1 MNTSFLKGFACG
13 AFAILLFAAPMA
25 ISQQPKPAAPAPKPA
40 TATPAPKPAT
50 ATPAPRP
57 AAPAAAVNTN
67 NCKVAFVN
75 LSQVLDQAKQGIAL
89 KKALDAERDKQL
101 APLRAKQT
109 DMENLEKQIT
119 ALQQEIIQKGQ
130 AWDAYTLAGK
140 RNELDSLRMKYSNM
154 LNDMQLQRARIQDSL
169 SDAKAKML
177 KPLEDKLNAIMED
190 IGAKGGYCLVM
201 DVSPPSSNMPNFNP
215 IIYRNPAYEI
225 TDQVIKALDSG
236 N

>member
-13 AFAILLFAAPMA
+13 AFAIFLFAAPMA

-40 TATPAPKPAT
+40 TAAPA
-50 ATPAPRP
+50 APRP
-57 AAPAAAVNTN
+57 AAAPAAAVNTN

-75 LSQVLDQAKQGIAL
+75 LARVLDQAKQGVAL
-89 KKALDAERDKQL
+89 KAQLDAERNKQL
-101 APLRAKQT
+101 APLKAKQAE
-109 DMENLEKQIT
+109 MEKLEKQIT
-119 ALQQEIIQKGQ
+119 ALQQEIIQKGA

-169 SDAKAKML
+169 SETKGKL
-177 KPLEDKLNAIMED
+177 LQPLEDKLNAIMED

-201 DVSPPSSNMPNFNP
+201 DVSPPSANMPNFNP
-215 IIYRNPAYEI
+215 ILYRNPAYEI
-225 TDQVIKALDSG
+225 TDQVIKALDAG
-236 N
+236 K